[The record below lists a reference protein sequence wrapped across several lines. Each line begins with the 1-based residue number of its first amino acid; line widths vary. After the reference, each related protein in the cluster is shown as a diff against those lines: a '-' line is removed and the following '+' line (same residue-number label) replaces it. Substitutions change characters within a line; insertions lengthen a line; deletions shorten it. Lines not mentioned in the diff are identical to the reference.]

1 MSDKLVEKYG
11 ITVFEASLCAVIRK
25 IIGTSKCPKWIYKK
39 SKKKYGWADN
49 LARYWW
55 KSIKM
60 LILVDIHM
68 DINT

>member
-25 IIGTSKCPKWIYKK
+25 IIGTSKCPKWIKK
-39 SKKKYGWADN
+39 NQKRNMDGPII
-49 LARYWW
+49 LQGIGG